1 MSHPVSVRTDRRSS
15 PPSEETVRTE
25 AEITELLAVL
35 DDQDCRAVLEATGEE
50 PLTAKEVANRC
61 DLSSSTTYRKID
73 RLVDAGLLTESIR
86 ISGTGKHASEYSR
99 SVDRVEL
106 SIGDTGTELQ
116 VERGSVNQAQ
126 PAD

>member
-15 PPSEETVRTE
+15 PPSEETVSTE
-25 AEITELLAVL
+25 AGITELLAVL

-50 PLTAKEVANRC
+50 PLTAKEIARSC

-73 RLVDAGLLTESIR
+73 RLVDAGLLTEGIR

-99 SVDRVEL
+99 AVDRVEL

>member
-1 MSHPVSVRTDRRSS
+1 MSHSVAFRTDRRST

-25 AEITELLAVL
+25 GEITELLAVL
-35 DDQDCRAVLEATGEE
+35 DDEDCRAVLEATGSE
-50 PLTAKEVANRC
+50 PLSAKEIAQCC
-61 DLSSSTTYRKID
+61 DLASSTAYRKID
-73 RLVDAGLLTESIR
+73 RLVDAGLLTEGIR

-99 SVDRVEL
+99 SVDRIEL

-116 VERGSVNQAQ
+116 VERDSVTQAQ